1 MKVPVR
7 IKREK
12 NGCGKRARMR
22 EEKGEETYRK
32 LCKEEEGHGETCE
45 VRLNTR

>member
-1 MKVPVR
+1 
-7 IKREK
+7 
-12 NGCGKRARMR
+12 MR
-22 EEKGEETYRK
+22 EEKGEEPYRK